1 MIRVNLLPIKQ
12 QRRRDSAKKTLF
24 VFLALI
30 GLELLVFSAVYAM
43 QSSDLAS
50 LKERVAI
57 GQREVAAAKEEVK
70 DAEQLQKERDQ
81 LTQQLKVLDDLER
94 QRSGPVRM
102 MDELQAML
110 SPPRNEEDRFAQL
123 QKNWNVEW
131 DPRRLWLDT
140 VEETNSKFK
149 LKGGAA
155 NPDDVAEFLQRLST
169 GKFFNNVEL
178 NVVTAKGGQGNTAKY
193 VDFEFTGELNYTG
206 QPQAPAAAPAA
217 KGKKGRKK

>member
-12 QRRRDSAKKTLF
+12 QRRRASAKKMLF

-30 GLELLVFSAVYAM
+30 GLELLVFAAVYFTYD
-43 QSSDLAS
+43 SELTS
-50 LKERVAI
+50 LKDRVAV
-57 GQREVAAAKEEVK
+57 GNQEVAAAKEEVK
-70 DAEQLQKERDQ
+70 DAEQLQRDRDQ
-81 LTQQLKVLDDLER
+81 LTQQLQILDDLER

-131 DPRRLWLDT
+131 DPQRLWLDS
-140 VEETNSKFK
+140 VEETNAAFK

-169 GKFFNNVEL
+169 GRYFDAVEL
-178 NVVTAKGGQGNTAKY
+178 DVVTAKGGQGTSSKY
-193 VDFEFTGELNYTG
+193 VEFQFAGKLNYTG
-206 QPQAPAAAPAA
+206 QKAVAPAPAPAQ
-217 KGKKGRKK
+217 